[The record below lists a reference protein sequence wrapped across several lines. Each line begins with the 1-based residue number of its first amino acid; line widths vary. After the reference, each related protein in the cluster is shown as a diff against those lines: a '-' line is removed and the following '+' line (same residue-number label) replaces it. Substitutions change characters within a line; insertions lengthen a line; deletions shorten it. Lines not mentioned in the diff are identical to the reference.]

1 MVDDLKV
8 ASIWSD
14 GTEVAA
20 TFSSLYSVSTDIVAV
35 FECMDC
41 RKGMELTDLIMKI
54 CMKGSLCSSYRVTE
68 ARGVGRCRH

>member
-20 TFSSLYSVSTDIVAV
+20 TFSSLYSVSTDIIVV
-35 FECMDC
+35 YDEYVDC
-41 RKGMELTDLIMKI
+41 RKME
-54 CMKGSLCSSYRVTE
+54 R
-68 ARGVGRCRH
+68 